1 LFSDPFDLALAPLTK
16 IAVTIA
22 FGAVPAGVSGHPG
35 SRTTSYLASGDMAG
49 AANLTVA
56 ASTEHWYYI
65 TGIDVMADAASAAVV
80 TLGDSITDGR
90 GSTTDMNNR
99 WPDDLSRRL
108 QAGAAA
114 MNKVAVLNQG
124 IGGNAVL
131 TGGLGPTAMQRFAR
145 DVLGMR
151 GVKWL
156 IVLEGVNDIGGAV
169 SGSAVATQLI
179 NAFGQLV
186 DMAHAQGIK
195 AYGATISPFG
205 GNSYYSIDHEA
216 ARTTVNEWI
225 RTGGKFDQ
233 VIDFDAAVRDPANPI
248 NLTAAYDSGDHLH
261 LSPAGYQKMAD
272 AIDLT
277 LFTTP

>member
-1 LFSDPFDLALAPLTK
+1 
-16 IAVTIA
+16 
-22 FGAVPAGVSGHPG
+22 
-35 SRTTSYLASGDMAG
+35 
-49 AANLTVA
+49 
-56 ASTEHWYYI
+56 
-65 TGIDVMADAASAAVV
+65 
-80 TLGDSITDGR
+80 
-90 GSTTDMNNR
+90 
-99 WPDDLSRRL
+99 
-108 QAGAAA
+108 
-114 MNKVAVLNQG
+114 
-124 IGGNAVL
+124 
-131 TGGLGPTAMQRFAR
+131 
-145 DVLGMR
+145 MR